1 MSKCTQNRKNIK
13 AQQQILRAES
23 AFTESDYLVVW
34 RNTKLVMSVL
44 INNFNRLGIN
54 TDAKHRIKTSVEP
67 AIDSTRPEKPL
78 RIELKS
84 RFKVIALSFVFIAF
98 LSQTKTLL
106 AEGELAKDIL
116 AAQSGTIERATADE
130 EYTAPTHTDK
140 LRNNFIDRT
149 NSLNEITSTTDS
161 SDADVADVAEEEY
174 TEASPADAT
183 DDTDNLRN
191 NFIDL
196 ANRLNEITSNPVPA
210 DEFIAEE
217 KPEETIKTKITT
229 IDSDVIQ
236 HKPVTVK
243 LIASDK
249 LDETLKPVVSS
260 AKPIITVAETKTP
273 YNKYD
278 TNGNLLDNESRQW
291 ACIHDT
297 SNDLMWE
304 VKSKDDALRNS
315 SNLYSWFDPKNKK
328 LKGKPDGGRCE
339 GGTACDTNAYVQAM
353 NEKNFCGHN
362 DWHLPTRVEMQ
373 TLVYLNNQNDPV
385 KINKQYFPETVPS
398 WYWTASENEGSNNF
412 AWYVLFRNGVALSD
426 LKERP
431 KHIRLVRN
439 NNSQ

>member
-1 MSKCTQNRKNIK
+1 
-13 AQQQILRAES
+13 
-23 AFTESDYLVVW
+23 
-34 RNTKLVMSVL
+34 MSVL
-44 INNFNRLGIN
+44 INNFNHSGIN
-54 TDAKHRIKTSVEP
+54 TDATKTTKTPVESM
-67 AIDSTRPEKPL
+67 IDLTRPQKVLPEAVKFG
-78 RIELKS
+78 
-84 RFKVIALSFVFIAF
+84 FKDISLSLVFVVLLFT
-98 LSQTKTLL
+98 QTKTLL
-106 AEGELAKDIL
+106 AENGLEQDIL
-116 AAQSGTIERATADE
+116 TVQSGSIERTTGDE
-130 EYTAPTHTDK
+130 EYTSPTHTEK
-140 LRNNFIDRT
+140 LRNNFIDLA
-149 NSLNEITSTTDS
+149 NSLNEITSSTDA
-161 SDADVADVAEEEY
+161 SDTDVAEEEH
-174 TEASPADAT
+174 TVASPADAT

-196 ANRLNEITSNPVPA
+196 AKSLNEITSNPVPA
-210 DEFIAEE
+210 DEFVAAEE
-217 KPEETIKTKITT
+217 SEKIIKTKITT
-229 IDSDVIQ
+229 IDKDVIE

-243 LIASDK
+243 LVAADK
-249 LDETLKPVVSS
+249 LNEILKPVVNS
-260 AKPIITVAETKTP
+260 AEPVIAVAETKIP

-278 TNGNLLDNESRQW
+278 TNGNLLDNESEQW

-315 SNLYSWFDPKNKK
+315 NNLYSWFDPKNKK

-339 GGTACDTNAYVQAM
+339 GGTECDTNAYVQAM

-373 TLVYLNNQNDPV
+373 TLVYLNNQDDPV

-398 WYWTASENEGSNNF
+398 WYWTASENEKSNDF
-412 AWYVLFRNGVALSD
+412 AWYVLFRNGVALND